1 MSTVSLYSELS
12 NMRRTK
18 VWNIN
23 WVHVVT
29 TTFFRPSVAKVTA
42 GQRWLATGD
51 FLAGF
56 VTNSFTPLKKKISIE
71 LNYFNIKSHHKKH
84 PMVGHLP
91 PLKQLDRRSNKD
103 IATLLTEHVLH
114 NNIATTCGAASWCC
128 LSDFIT
134 ATSPSLTNT
143 SFHVTAPPQQPHTQ
157 VLYCTSYAD
166 LFHPH
171 KGHHKRAASTFVPTC
186 LPFWEMAKVILPILK
201 KYRFGSCSWGKQINK
216 YKQTQKIHFDNLFWI
231 VGSNCKK

>member
-143 SFHVTAPPQQPHTQ
+143 SFHVTAPPQQPHTHTHTYKYCIAQATLIFFTLTKDITKGQQ
-157 VLYCTSYAD
+157 VLLCQHVSHSERWQKLYYRYSKNTD
-166 LFHPH
+166 LAH
-171 KGHHKRAASTFVPTC
+171 VV
-186 LPFWEMAKVILPILK
+186 EE
-201 KYRFGSCSWGKQINK
+201 NK
-216 YKQTQKIHFDNLFWI
+216 
-231 VGSNCKK
+231 

>member
-143 SFHVTAPPQQPHTQ
+143 SFHVTAPPQQPHTHTHTSI
-157 VLYCTSYAD
+157 VLHKLRWSFSPSQRTSQ
-166 LFHPH
+166 
-171 KGHHKRAASTFVPTC
+171 KGSKYFCANMS
-186 LPFWEMAKVILPILK
+186 PIL
-201 KYRFGSCSWGKQINK
+201 RDGKSYITD
-216 YKQTQKIHFDNLFWI
+216 TQKIPIWLM
-231 VGSNCKK
+231 